1 MTSLPPE
8 QRPAFRVLAIQNG
21 RHGQGA
27 ATAASAPVGDVY
39 AHRPAAAQHEATPA
53 KIGVWATSR
62 VAWYAQVFTRSSLR
76 ELAGNSLSGVCVTA
90 VESRPAGVVL
100 TPSPGGHRPFGAR
113 VKAFVALTKPRIIEL
128 LLITTVPVMFLAAQD
143 VPDLW
148 LVLTT
153 CIGGYLSA
161 GGANALNMY
170 IDRDIDAL
178 MDRTSQRPL
187 VTGMVSPREGL
198 VFGLVLT
205 VVSTLW
211 FGLLVNW
218 LSAALSLGALLFYV
232 VVYTMILKRRTAQNI
247 VWGGIAGCMPVLIGW
262 SAVTNSMS
270 WAAVILFLV
279 IFFWT
284 PPHYWPLSM
293 KVKEDYARVGVPMLP
308 VVASNRVVARQIV
321 LYSWVMVA
329 VSLLLTPLGYTG
341 WFYTTVAL
349 ASGGWWLWE
358 AHSLQNRAKAG
369 ETGGKLKEMRLFHWS
384 ITYVS
389 LLFVAVAIDPF
400 LS

>member
-1 MTSLPPE
+1 M
-8 QRPAFRVLAIQNG
+8 
-21 RHGQGA
+21 
-27 ATAASAPVGDVY
+27 
-39 AHRPAAAQHEATPA
+39 
-53 KIGVWATSR
+53 
-62 VAWYAQVFTRSSLR
+62 
-76 ELAGNSLSGVCVTA
+76 
-90 VESRPAGVVL
+90 
-100 TPSPGGHRPFGAR
+100 
-113 VKAFVALTKPRIIEL
+113 AFVALTKPRIIEL
-128 LLITTVPVMFLAAQD
+128 LLITTVPVMFLAEQG
-143 VPDLW
+143 VPSLQ
-148 LVLTT
+148 LVLVT
-153 CIGGYLSA
+153 CFGGYLSA

-187 VTGMVSPREGL
+187 VTGMVSPRECL
-198 VFGLVLT
+198 AFGLTLA
-205 VVSTLW
+205 VVSTLF

-232 VVYTMILKRRTAQNI
+232 VVYTMLLKRRTAQNI

-262 SAVTNSMS
+262 SAVKNEVS

-293 KVKEDYARVGVPMLP
+293 KVKDDYARAGVPMLP
-308 VVASNRVVARQIV
+308 VVAGNRAVARQIV

-341 WFYTTVAL
+341 WFYTSVAL
-349 ASGGWWLWE
+349 VSGGWWLWE
-358 AHSLQNRAKAG
+358 AHALHARAKAG
-369 ETGGKLKEMRLFHWS
+369 ITGAKLKEMRLFHWS

-389 LLFVAVAIDPF
+389 LLFVAVAVDPF
-400 LS
+400 LR

>member
-1 MTSLPPE
+1 M
-8 QRPAFRVLAIQNG
+8 
-21 RHGQGA
+21 
-27 ATAASAPVGDVY
+27 
-39 AHRPAAAQHEATPA
+39 
-53 KIGVWATSR
+53 
-62 VAWYAQVFTRSSLR
+62 
-76 ELAGNSLSGVCVTA
+76 
-90 VESRPAGVVL
+90 
-100 TPSPGGHRPFGAR
+100 
-113 VKAFVALTKPRIIEL
+113 AFVALTKPRIIEL
-128 LLITTVPVMFLAAQD
+128 LLITTVPVMFLAEQA
-143 VPDLW
+143 VPSIW
-148 LVLTT
+148 LVLAT
-153 CIGGYLSA
+153 CFGGYLSA

-178 MDRTSQRPL
+178 MDRTAQRPL
-187 VTGMVSPREGL
+187 VTGMVSPRECL
-198 VFGLVLT
+198 VFGISLG
-205 VVSTLW
+205 VVSTLF
-211 FGLLVNW
+211 FGLLINW

-262 SAVTNSMS
+262 SAVKNEVS

-293 KVKEDYARVGVPMLP
+293 KVKDDYARVGVPMLP
-308 VVASNRVVARQIV
+308 VVAGNKAVAKQIV

-349 ASGGWWLWE
+349 LAGGWWLWE
-358 AHSLQNRAKAG
+358 AHGLSARAKAG
-369 ETGGKLKEMRLFHWS
+369 VTGAKLKEMRLFHWS

-389 LLFVAVAIDPF
+389 LLFVAVAVDPF

>member
-1 MTSLPPE
+1 M
-8 QRPAFRVLAIQNG
+8 
-21 RHGQGA
+21 
-27 ATAASAPVGDVY
+27 
-39 AHRPAAAQHEATPA
+39 
-53 KIGVWATSR
+53 
-62 VAWYAQVFTRSSLR
+62 
-76 ELAGNSLSGVCVTA
+76 TA
-90 VESRPAGVVL
+90 VESRPAGVAL
-100 TPSPGGHRPFGAR
+100 THSPGGHRPFGAR

-128 LLITTVPVMFLAAQD
+128 LLITTVPVMFLAEQG

-148 LVLTT
+148 LVLVT
-153 CIGGYLSA
+153 CLGGYLSA

-187 VTGMVSPREGL
+187 VTGMVSPAECL
-198 VFGLVLT
+198 VFGISLAVI
-205 VVSTLW
+205 STLW

-247 VWGGIAGCMPVLIGW
+247 VWGGIAGCLPVLIGW

-270 WAAVILFLV
+270 WAAVILFMV

-293 KVKEDYARVGVPMLP
+293 KVKDDYARVGVPMLP
-308 VVASNRVVARQIV
+308 VVATNTVVARQIV
-321 LYSWVMVA
+321 AYSWVMVA

-341 WFYTTVAL
+341 WFYTTVAVV
-349 ASGGWWLWE
+349 AGGWWLKE
-358 AHSLQNRAKAG
+358 AHGLQTRAKAG
-369 ETGGKLKEMRLFHWS
+369 VTGAKLKEMRLFHWS

-389 LLFVAVAIDPF
+389 LLFVAVAVDPF
-400 LS
+400 LR

>member
-1 MTSLPPE
+1 M
-8 QRPAFRVLAIQNG
+8 
-21 RHGQGA
+21 
-27 ATAASAPVGDVY
+27 
-39 AHRPAAAQHEATPA
+39 
-53 KIGVWATSR
+53 
-62 VAWYAQVFTRSSLR
+62 
-76 ELAGNSLSGVCVTA
+76 TA

-113 VKAFVALTKPRIIEL
+113 VKAYVALTKPRIIEL
-128 LLITTVPVMFLAAQD
+128 LLITTVPVMFLAEQG

-148 LVLTT
+148 LVLAT
-153 CIGGYLSA
+153 CFGGYLSA

-187 VTGMVSPREGL
+187 VTGVLTPREGL
-198 VFGLVLT
+198 VFGLTLA

-247 VWGGIAGCMPVLIGW
+247 VWGGIAGCLPVLIGW
-262 SAVTNSMS
+262 SAVTDSMS
-270 WAAVILFLV
+270 WAAIILFLV

-293 KVKEDYARVGVPMLP
+293 KVKDDYARAGVPMLP
-308 VVASNRVVARQIV
+308 VLASNKVVAKQIV
-321 LYSWVMVA
+321 AYSWVMVA

-341 WFYTTVAL
+341 WFYLTVAL
-349 ASGGWWLWE
+349 VTGGWWLWE
-358 AHSLQNRAKAG
+358 AHGLLNRANAG
-369 ETGGKLKEMRLFHWS
+369 ATGAKLKEMRLFHWS

-389 LLFVAVAIDPF
+389 LLFVAVAVDPF
-400 LS
+400 LR

>member
-1 MTSLPPE
+1 M
-8 QRPAFRVLAIQNG
+8 
-21 RHGQGA
+21 
-27 ATAASAPVGDVY
+27 
-39 AHRPAAAQHEATPA
+39 
-53 KIGVWATSR
+53 
-62 VAWYAQVFTRSSLR
+62 
-76 ELAGNSLSGVCVTA
+76 TA
-90 VESRPAGVVL
+90 VESRPAGG
-100 TPSPGGHRPFGAR
+100 TFQAPGAVGQPGTNPGARPFGAR

-128 LLITTVPVMFLAAQD
+128 LLITTVPVMFLAEQG

-148 LVLTT
+148 LVLAT
-153 CIGGYLSA
+153 CLGGYLSA

-178 MDRTSQRPL
+178 MDRTAQRPL
-187 VTGMVSPREGL
+187 VTGMVSPRESL
-198 VFGLVLT
+198 VFGLALA

-218 LSAALSLGALLFYV
+218 LSAWLALGALVFYV
-232 VVYTMILKRRTAQNI
+232 VVYTMILKRRTSQNI

-262 SAVTNSMS
+262 SAVTDSMS

-279 IFFWT
+279 MFFWT

-293 KVKEDYARVGVPMLP
+293 KVREDYARVGVPMLP

-341 WFYTTVAL
+341 WFYTAVAL
-349 ASGGWWLWE
+349 ATGGWWIWE
-358 AHSLQNRAKAG
+358 AHGLQRRAKAG
-369 ETGGKLKEMRLFHWS
+369 VTGPKLKEMRLFHWS

-389 LLFVAVAIDPF
+389 LLFVAVAVDPF
-400 LS
+400 VS

>member
-1 MTSLPPE
+1 M
-8 QRPAFRVLAIQNG
+8 
-21 RHGQGA
+21 
-27 ATAASAPVGDVY
+27 
-39 AHRPAAAQHEATPA
+39 
-53 KIGVWATSR
+53 
-62 VAWYAQVFTRSSLR
+62 
-76 ELAGNSLSGVCVTA
+76 TA

-100 TPSPGGHRPFGAR
+100 TPSPAGHRPFGAR

-128 LLITTVPVMFLAAQD
+128 LLITTVPVMFLAEQG
-143 VPDLW
+143 VPNLW
-148 LVLTT
+148 LVLAT
-153 CIGGYLSA
+153 CFGGYLSA

-178 MDRTSQRPL
+178 MDRTAQRPL
-187 VTGMVSPREGL
+187 VTGMVSPREAL
-198 VFGLVLT
+198 VFGISLG

-218 LSAALSLGALLFYV
+218 LSAWLSLGALLFYV

-247 VWGGIAGCMPVLIGW
+247 VWGGIAGCLPVLIGW
-262 SAVTNSMS
+262 SAVTDSMS

-293 KVKEDYARVGVPMLP
+293 KVKEDYARAGVPMLP
-308 VVASNRVVARQIV
+308 VLASNKVVAKQIV
-321 LYSWVMVA
+321 LYSWVMVG

-341 WFYTTVAL
+341 WFYTAVAL
-349 ASGGWWLWE
+349 VTGGWWLWE
-358 AHSLQNRAKAG
+358 AHALLGRAKS
-369 ETGGKLKEMRLFHWS
+369 EVTGAKLKEMRLFHWS

-389 LLFVAVAIDPF
+389 LLFVAVAVDPF
-400 LS
+400 LR

>member
-1 MTSLPPE
+1 M
-8 QRPAFRVLAIQNG
+8 
-21 RHGQGA
+21 
-27 ATAASAPVGDVY
+27 
-39 AHRPAAAQHEATPA
+39 
-53 KIGVWATSR
+53 
-62 VAWYAQVFTRSSLR
+62 
-76 ELAGNSLSGVCVTA
+76 CVTA
-90 VESRPAGVVL
+90 VESRPAGGGTAHAVEAA
-100 TPSPGGHRPFGAR
+100 GEFRRNRGHRPFGAR
-113 VKAFVALTKPRIIEL
+113 IKAFVALTKPRIIEL

-153 CIGGYLSA
+153 CVGGYLSA

-262 SAVTNSMS
+262 SAVTNSVS
-270 WAAVILFLV
+270 WAALILFLV

-308 VVASNRVVARQIV
+308 VVASNKVVARQIV

-341 WFYTTVAL
+341 WFYTVVAL
-349 ASGGWWLWE
+349 AAGGWWLWE
-358 AHSLQNRAKAG
+358 AHALQARAKA
-369 ETGGKLKEMRLFHWS
+369 EVMGGKLKEMRLFHWS

-389 LLFVAVAIDPF
+389 LLFVAVAVDPF
-400 LS
+400 LR

>member
-1 MTSLPPE
+1 M
-8 QRPAFRVLAIQNG
+8 
-21 RHGQGA
+21 
-27 ATAASAPVGDVY
+27 
-39 AHRPAAAQHEATPA
+39 
-53 KIGVWATSR
+53 
-62 VAWYAQVFTRSSLR
+62 
-76 ELAGNSLSGVCVTA
+76 TA
-90 VESRPAGVVL
+90 VESRPAD
-100 TPSPGGHRPFGAR
+100 GGISHGPQSVGELGTSSGDRPFGAR

-148 LVLTT
+148 LVLAT

-187 VTGMVSPREGL
+187 VTGIVSPREGL
-198 VFGLVLT
+198 VFGITLA

-232 VVYTMILKRRTAQNI
+232 VVYTMILKRRTSQNI

-262 SAVTNSMS
+262 SAVTDSMS

-308 VVASNRVVARQIV
+308 VVAGNKAVARQIV
-321 LYSWVMVA
+321 VYSWVMVA

-349 ASGGWWLWE
+349 VTGGWWLWE
-358 AHSLQNRAKAG
+358 AHALASRAKA
-369 ETGGKLKEMRLFHWS
+369 EATGGKLKEMRLFHWS

-389 LLFVAVAIDPF
+389 LLFVAVAVDPF
-400 LS
+400 LR